1 MLCRRRRCSVLVT
14 ALVETAIKYR
24 ARSQRRWL
32 WVALESGMARLCRL
46 RCIVPRLNLLGFEAG
61 EAGGAAVRMLIGGPG
76 NLATLPILLHVD
88 DDTEDRRWRKG
99 LRVRM
104 PVRMLWM
111 VGPWLFRQGLQLNCW
126 LMAM

>member
-1 MLCRRRRCSVLVT
+1 
-14 ALVETAIKYR
+14 
-24 ARSQRRWL
+24 
-32 WVALESGMARLCRL
+32 MARLCRL

-61 EAGGAAVRMLIGGPG
+61 EAGGAAVRVLIGGPG